1 MRIELHHFNQSDKAT
16 ADQLCWIIRG
26 VGLLVKNMEKIMSSF
41 DDLKAAQVATDAAVA
56 TIKADVEGLLAKL
69 AAIPAAG
76 LTADQQT
83 ALDAAVAHASAIN
96 ASLSGVD
103 AQVNPPA
110 APAA

>member
-1 MRIELHHFNQSDKAT
+1 MRIELHHFNQPDKAT